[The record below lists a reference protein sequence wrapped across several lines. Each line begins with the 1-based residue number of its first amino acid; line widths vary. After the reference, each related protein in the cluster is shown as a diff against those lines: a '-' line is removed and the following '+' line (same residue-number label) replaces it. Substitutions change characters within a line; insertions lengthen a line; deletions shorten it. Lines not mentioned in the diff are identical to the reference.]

1 MTIDRFGFLPCD
13 WTFKFDA
20 GEIRPLPEIEK
31 VREAIESYTNEDG
44 FLYPPLSHR
53 SRLDWKTGEVLE
65 KIPGTERP
73 AHLHQVPPSH
83 ELYLCV
89 SGTVEET
96 RKGAGAFIIHLLA
109 YLFGIRLQFHDW
121 WFDSRV
127 PIRMGQTHNVYP
139 HKTVAEHFLSQC
151 YKVWE
156 NWSAEEQKLIINLL
170 FMHSR
175 APCYEWDWER
185 FAIEYMVFDGCWKL
199 AIQEHAIKNVRHED
213 RIKSA
218 CEKFDIPY
226 DDELARKIVDL
237 RNNLF
242 HESLWDRA
250 QPCTAV
256 SVDAFQQP
264 ANLRRLNQRLIAALL
279 GYTNRYVHTSWWSL
293 SSRAFDKLA

>member
-53 SRLDWKTGEVLE
+53 ARLDWKTGEVLE

-89 SGTVEET
+89 SGTVEEA
-96 RKGAGAFIIHLLA
+96 RKGASAFIIHLLA

-127 PIRMGQTHNVYP
+127 P
-139 HKTVAEHFLSQC
+139 F
-151 YKVWE
+151 
-156 NWSAEEQKLIINLL
+156 
-170 FMHSR
+170 
-175 APCYEWDWER
+175 EW
-185 FAIEYMVFDGCWKL
+185 
-199 AIQEHAIKNVRHED
+199 VRH
-213 RIKSA
+213 ITFILTK
-218 CEKFDIPY
+218 
-226 DDELARKIVDL
+226 
-237 RNNLF
+237 
-242 HESLWDRA
+242 
-250 QPCTAV
+250 
-256 SVDAFQQP
+256 
-264 ANLRRLNQRLIAALL
+264 
-279 GYTNRYVHTSWWSL
+279 L
-293 SSRAFDKLA
+293 S